1 MKRRATSTVSSSRK
15 TGSGVLEL
23 ARAYYNMQHG
33 SEFVIEVDESNF
45 TCWHV
50 GIPAAT
56 LTLPSLKRDLAT
68 WASKARQPAV
78 VQLEIQF
85 SEDFPSSV
93 PYVRV
98 VRPRFKW
105 RTGHVTIGGS
115 FCTELLTNQG
125 WHEMTVDG
133 LLRTI
138 IVMLHDGGAQIQLAP
153 DEHCLFP
160 LVDYSP
166 EEASVAYQRAKTVH
180 GWK

>member
-1 MKRRATSTVSSSRK
+1 MKRRAKATASSSRK
-15 TGSGVLEL
+15 SGSGVLEL
-23 ARAYYNMQHG
+23 ARAYYTMQQ
-33 SEFVIEVDESNF
+33 STDFVTEVDESNF

-50 GIPAAT
+50 GIPSAT
-56 LTLPSLKRDLAT
+56 LTLPSLRSELVT
-68 WASKARQPAV
+68 WTKMTRHPAV

-85 SEDFPSSV
+85 PDDFPSSV

-125 WHEMTVDG
+125 WREMTVEG

-138 IVMLHDGGAQIQLAP
+138 IVMLHDGDAHIQLAP
-153 DEHCLFP
+153 DCHCSCP

-166 EEASVAYQRAKTVH
+166 EEASVAFQRAKTVH